1 MCVCLLFTTILFLR
15 NPIAA
20 QEPGYRQRQVVTTN
34 GAVTFIG
41 NALGLNKQSITD
53 SPGTAGSIGTFITT
67 DTSQRDNPTWP
78 FGTTGDWRLN
88 SSSAILG
95 MPAGSRV
102 IHAELVWGGSTVS
115 ATKTCPDPWTSR

>member
-1 MCVCLLFTTILFLR
+1 M
-15 NPIAA
+15 
-20 QEPGYRQRQVVTTN
+20 QRQVVTTN

-41 NALGLNKQSITD
+41 NALGLNKQSTSD

-67 DTSQRDNPTWP
+67 DTSLRDNPTWP
-78 FGTTGDWRLN
+78 FGTTGDWHLN

-102 IHAELVWGGSTVS
+102 IHAELIWGGSYRFGDEDVS
-115 ATKTCPDPWTSR
+115 PDSWTSRSTSPHRPEQRHR